1 MAWLREQCRRLR
13 LRCGEPY
20 RVFGRGGLAVDLW
33 NGRRGIETISVP
45 SDPDDVLVILG
56 KAKARRLRARK

>member
-13 LRCGEPY
+13 LRCGDPY

-33 NGRRGIETISVP
+33 NGQLRIETISVP
-45 SDPDDVLVILG
+45 SDPAEVLGVLG
-56 KAKARRLRARK
+56 RAKARPLRARN